1 MRRHWRDLAFIL
13 TATIMSDLFGF
24 CVSLTWLLISHFL
37 GICRFCRVQFFFP
50 FVDLRNHEAARCQ
63 VMDLPNFMKVKLM
76 FLNPNSP
83 SAKTSLLEV
92 AKEVNSVLNRGNG
105 TIVHCNAG
113 VHRAPQCT
121 AALISGLKSV
131 SYKAAVTWL
140 IVKTWTHQV
149 QRGLQVTANHKVPEP
164 SKILTRG

>member
-1 MRRHWRDLAFIL
+1 LAFDFSL
-13 TATIMSDLFGF
+13 SLDL
-24 CVSLTWLLISHFL
+24 SLLL
-37 GICRFCRVQFFFP
+37 CAVFFP

-83 SAKTSLLEV
+83 TAKTALLEV
-92 AKEVNSVLNRGNG
+92 AKEVNSVLNRGGG

-121 AALISGLKSV
+121 AALICGWKSV

-149 QRGLQVTANHKVPEP
+149 QTCKPFLEKTWFYSSARAT
-164 SKILTRG
+164 SYS

>member
-1 MRRHWRDLAFIL
+1 MCIF
-13 TATIMSDLFGF
+13 S
-24 CVSLTWLLISHFL
+24 
-37 GICRFCRVQFFFP
+37 P

-92 AKEVNSVLNRGNG
+92 AKEVNSVLNRGGG